1 MATEDSLRLFV
12 PSNEFAT
19 RIATLDS
26 YITQL
31 EGVLTDYEQLKA
43 EATDVFGED
52 DSNLAKV
59 RANVEVNIK
68 AVKGNLQ
75 MLRENRAM
83 LQKQMEELDILGDK
97 YGQAFD
103 ESIQTAK
110 SAFKSM
116 KTITDLLGDE

>member
-97 YGQAFD
+97 YVQAFD